1 LKAIAACEP
10 PKTPFQH
17 RFVDGLNLSGGE
29 VDELKMVVSAMLLPP
44 HPSSIQK
51 TCAHERVVVEDSKRV
66 GTGKPLADNGSG
78 SSNGKALTRRPQN
91 GGRASQAAE
100 VCRVSDGPD
109 APSSSFATRT
119 ESAALVSTSIGGL
132 YKHLNQ
138 SVGSKR
144 VPGVD
149 PINDGIDSS
158 DSGDCDSG
166 GNSSDSDADDDGGGA
181 RSYANEMSAVE
192 SDESDEDNED
202 VRAGGPVR
210 IIEQFDTSTGKVLG
224 RWPPAPA
231 ASRGLG
237 LSSTSVRKVLRGC
250 SAQIGP
256 PRRVAIGRK
265 VDAED
270 SESAQEAAS
279 GEEQQDED
287 EAAQPKWMVEQL
299 NADTDEVLSRW
310 PSISAADSGFGLS
323 DNGVGHVL
331 CGKEDHTRNEGAASD
346 TAHGKTAALAPAA
359 NAASVMSVPPTTA
372 AGETEAS
379 TTGVV
384 NTAAA
389 RAVATQG
396 ACLCMGGT
404 GQYDCHR
411 AWFSARPMKERIF
424 SCTAPSA
431 ALPPTTRGV
440 ATATPPTTEPTTE
453 PSTEPLTEP
462 STEPAAKS
470 VVGTPSAPPAEAE
483 WTCSVCTLD
492 NVYAR
497 AVCLLCGGPRPIV
510 AMPTRNR
517 PVMKRVATEALRVED
532 ADEAPPPHVPKKRV
546 RVLQELA
553 SHNSRGLQEDAGGI
567 IGGNP

>member
-1 LKAIAACEP
+1 MRPLPVTTLLVSTTQQVTTWFHNLRNRKLKAIAACEP

-44 HPSSIQK
+44 HPISIQNSS
-51 TCAHERVVVEDSKRV
+51 AHERVVVEDSKRV
-66 GTGKPLADNGSG
+66 GTGKPRADNGSG

-91 GGRASQAAE
+91 GGRASQATE

-119 ESAALVSTSIGGL
+119 EAAALVSKSIGGL

-149 PINDGIDSS
+149 PINGWLCRPARDGAGGKRESRAGDDGIDSS
-158 DSGDCDSG
+158 DSGDGGNSSDYVDSG

-181 RSYANEMSAVE
+181 RSNANEMSAVE

-224 RWPPAPA
+224 RCPPAPA

-287 EAAQPKWMVEQL
+287 EAAQPKRMVEQL

-310 PSISAADSGFGLS
+310 PSISAAGRGVGLS
-323 DNGVGHVL
+323 DNGVGHLL
-331 CGKEDHTRNEGAASD
+331 CGPQRVAGGFRWRHGEAAEQQEEHREEDANDDGDGAGSSSSPTGADDKATEMSAVESVVAVGSTAMSASAHATSAS
-346 TAHGKTAALAPAA
+346 TATSVSNATSASARATSAPAA
-359 NAASVMSVPPTTA
+359 MSTSKMADTRPHRLVRGVLTRTLSLPAGAVGSALSSSSAAA
-372 AGETEAS
+372 APAATDS
-379 TTGVV
+379 F
-384 NTAAA
+384 TAAA
-389 RAVATQG
+389 TARDIVDALAE
-396 ACLCMGGT
+396 AC
-404 GQYDCHR
+404 
-411 AWFSARPMKERIF
+411 PN
-424 SCTAPSA
+424 
-431 ALPPTTRGV
+431 
-440 ATATPPTTEPTTE
+440 
-453 PSTEPLTEP
+453 
-462 STEPAAKS
+462 PAAYTTK
-470 VVGTPSAPPAEAE
+470 
-483 WTCSVCTLD
+483 
-492 NVYAR
+492 
-497 AVCLLCGGPRPIV
+497 
-510 AMPTRNR
+510 
-517 PVMKRVATEALRVED
+517 
-532 ADEAPPPHVPKKRV
+532 
-546 RVLQELA
+546 
-553 SHNSRGLQEDAGGI
+553 
-567 IGGNP
+567 